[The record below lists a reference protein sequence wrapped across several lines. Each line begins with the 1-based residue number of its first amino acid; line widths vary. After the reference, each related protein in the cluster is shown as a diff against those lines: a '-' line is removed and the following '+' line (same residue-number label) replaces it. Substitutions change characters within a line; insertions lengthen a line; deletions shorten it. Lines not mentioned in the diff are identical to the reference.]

1 MKPKIN
7 FLAVLLSAAAMWI
20 LGMAWYMALSGLWME
35 YSGLTEEMI
44 MAMPGAAMAFSYA
57 GSFVA
62 YLIMF
67 YVMVHFLQY
76 ANANTAGGA
85 VQTAFWLWLGFA
97 ATSMFVINSYSL
109 KPIGLFFID
118 AAYWLIGM
126 LIGSMI
132 LVKMKKK

>member
-1 MKPKIN
+1 MVHGFKRIVDGIFRTYRRN
-7 FLAVLLSAAAMWI
+7 D
-20 LGMAWYMALSGLWME
+20 Y
-35 YSGLTEEMI
+35 
-44 MAMPGAAMAFSYA
+44 AMPGAAMVFSYA

-62 YLIMF
+62 YIIMF
-67 YVMVHFLQY
+67 YVMAHFLQY
-76 ANANTAGGA
+76 ANANTTGGA

-97 ATSMFVINSYSL
+97 ATSMFVINAYSL

-126 LIGSMI
+126 LIGGII